1 MAFMMITCLA
11 AYLFVFF
18 PWQLA
23 HHGEHGYRI
32 DIKWI
37 GLNNMQEKTAKSNPI
52 RGNYLLLLN
61 GAHRFGNKANYE
73 GNLIHATDVL
83 QSRKHMNFFVRRSS
97 TFLVGSTIVPHN
109 CGERTKLSPVRH
121 PSSLF
126 L

>member
-37 GLNNMQEKTAKSNPI
+37 GLNNMQEKTQPNPI
-52 RGNYLLLLN
+52 
-61 GAHRFGNKANYE
+61 
-73 GNLIHATDVL
+73 
-83 QSRKHMNFFVRRSS
+83 QSGV
-97 TFLVGSTIVPHN
+97 TICYYSMEHIDL
-109 CGERTKLSPVRH
+109 GIRQTMKET
-121 PSSLF
+121 
-126 L
+126 